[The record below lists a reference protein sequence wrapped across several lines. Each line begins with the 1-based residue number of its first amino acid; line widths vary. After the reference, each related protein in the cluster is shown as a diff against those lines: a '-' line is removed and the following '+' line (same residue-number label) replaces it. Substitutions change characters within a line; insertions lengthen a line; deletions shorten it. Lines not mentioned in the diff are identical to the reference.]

1 MAKVRHLENAPVR
14 EALIDIQFEP
24 RVEFEAINRFAGS
37 LASEFPGQHDMWEAL
52 VGFNVEGA
60 QASAN
65 TSHAVI
71 GKRMDTEVNPHVL
84 QCRTSGFTFSR
95 LAPYIE
101 WERLRDDAK
110 RLWCAFASEVGSHT
124 VKRVAVRYINEI
136 KIPLPI
142 KDFGDYLVCPPK
154 VPESLPQAISGFLQ
168 RVVIPDEESHCISV
182 VNQLFEG
189 LSVLP
194 NGQQA
199 ISVILDID
207 VFRQTEIDSSKV
219 DEIFVMLDALRDQKN
234 RMFFEH
240 LTEPAV
246 EMFE

>member
-1 MAKVRHLENAPVR
+1 MAKVRHLRNAPVR

-24 RVEFEAINRFAGS
+24 RVEVEAINRFAEG
-37 LASEFPGQHDMWEAL
+37 LISEFPGQHDMWEAL

-71 GKRMDTEVNPHVL
+71 GKRMDTKVDPHIL

-101 WERLRDDAK
+101 WECLRDDAK
-110 RLWCAFASEVGSHT
+110 RLWGAFASEVGPQT

-154 VPESLPQAISGFLQ
+154 VPEPLPQGISGFLQ
-168 RVVIPDEESHCISV
+168 RVVIPDEESRCISV

-189 LSVLP
+189 PSLLS

-199 ISVILDID
+199 ISVVLDID
-207 VFRQTEIDSSKV
+207 VFRQTDIESLKV
-219 DEIFVMLDALRDQKN
+219 DEIFVMLDALREQKN

-240 LTEPAV
+240 LTEAAV